1 MLNQE
6 LKPDKMEEACGVFGI
21 FGADKDVSRLTYYA
35 LYALQHRGQESAGI
49 AVADGQEI
57 KVHKGPGLV
66 VDVFD
71 KQTLAALKG
80 KIAIGHVLYGTV
92 GRNPALNAEPL
103 LCNYLHGSLAIAH
116 NGCFTNAKELRQK
129 LAKEGSVFQ
138 AGSDSELL
146 ANLLAHNGQVSIAEA
161 LWKAMQ
167 EIVGSYAMVLMTDQ
181 ELIGM
186 RDPYGNRPLCI
197 GKKDQAYLLASESC
211 AFEVL
216 GAEMVRD
223 VAPGEIVVI
232 DEKGLH
238 SYPCLQP
245 VKRALCAFEFIYF
258 ARPDSDIDG
267 INVME
272 ARRAMGRQLAKEKP
286 MDVDIVIPV
295 PDSGIAG
302 ALGYA
307 EGINCVFD
315 MGLMKNRYV
324 GRTFISPEQSER
336 EIAVR
341 LKLNPVAK
349 LVKGKKVGI
358 VDDSIVR
365 GTTSKRI
372 VQMVR
377 NSGAKEVH
385 MLITSPPVIAPCYY
399 GIDTSERNQ
408 LIAVQ
413 KSLAEIR
420 EYIGADTLS
429 YLSLEGL
436 YHALGQNCG
445 FCTACLNEQYPI
457 TIPSGKE

>member
-1 MLNQE
+1 
-6 LKPDKMEEACGVFGI
+6 
-21 FGADKDVSRLTYYA
+21 
-35 LYALQHRGQESAGI
+35 
-49 AVADGQEI
+49 
-57 KVHKGPGLV
+57 
-66 VDVFD
+66 
-71 KQTLAALKG
+71 
-80 KIAIGHVLYGTV
+80 
-92 GRNPALNAEPL
+92 
-103 LCNYLHGSLAIAH
+103 
-116 NGCFTNAKELRQK
+116 
-129 LAKEGSVFQ
+129 
-138 AGSDSELL
+138 
-146 ANLLAHNGQVSIAEA
+146 
-161 LWKAMQ
+161 
-167 EIVGSYAMVLMTDQ
+167 
-181 ELIGM
+181 
-186 RDPYGNRPLCI
+186 
-197 GKKDQAYLLASESC
+197 
-211 AFEVL
+211 
-216 GAEMVRD
+216 
-223 VAPGEIVVI
+223 
-232 DEKGLH
+232 
-238 SYPCLQP
+238 
-245 VKRALCAFEFIYF
+245 
-258 ARPDSDIDG
+258 
-267 INVME
+267 
-272 ARRAMGRQLAKEKP
+272 
-286 MDVDIVIPV
+286 
-295 PDSGIAG
+295 
-302 ALGYA
+302 
-307 EGINCVFD
+307 